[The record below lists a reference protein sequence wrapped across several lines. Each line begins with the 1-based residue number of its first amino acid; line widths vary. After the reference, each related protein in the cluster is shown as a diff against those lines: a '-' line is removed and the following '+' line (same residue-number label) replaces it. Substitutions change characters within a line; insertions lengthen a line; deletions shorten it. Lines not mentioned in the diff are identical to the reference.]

1 MFNLFDL
8 PELIDLLTGRKREPE
23 PAEVT
28 QKKVFYGAFFFGLVG
43 AGLGAKL
50 ASKGEIAPILEYAL
64 MSVAALIGYVVFFKV
79 WRKILG

>member
-1 MFNLFDL
+1 MLNLFEL
-8 PELIDLLTGRKREPE
+8 PELIDLLTGKKREPE
-23 PAEVT
+23 PAGVT

-50 ASKGEIAPILEYAL
+50 ASKGEFEPTLEYAL
-64 MSVAALIGYVVFFKV
+64 MTVAALIGYLIFFKV